1 MLELMRYGG
10 CVDSKTVRNILKEVF
25 PELASSCASLIANV
39 QGRENKMMVAME
51 RDKYGNLNN
60 NPIFSAEDADTLMQ

>member
-1 MLELMRYGG
+1 M
-10 CVDSKTVRNILKEVF
+10 F
-25 PELASSCASLIANV
+25 PELAPLCASLIANV